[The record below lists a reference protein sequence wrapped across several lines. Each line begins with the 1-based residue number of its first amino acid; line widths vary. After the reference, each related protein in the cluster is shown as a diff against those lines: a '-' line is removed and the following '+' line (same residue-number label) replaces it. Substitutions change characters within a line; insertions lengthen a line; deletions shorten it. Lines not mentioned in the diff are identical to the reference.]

1 MSETM
6 ADFSTEL
13 NNSMRVIN
21 VGDMVTGTVVGVSDT
36 EVTVDLQYF
45 AEGIIR
51 ANDYS
56 GDPSFNIRQDVEI
69 GTEVSAVVLRMDD
82 GHGNILLSRREA
94 NEILIWDKLE
104 EMMKEK
110 THVCV
115 KISQT
120 TKGGVVCYYEGIRAF
135 IPASRLAL
143 TFTEDLEVFV
153 GKEVEAI
160 IITADKEKKRLV
172 LSVRD
177 VLRQKAEEEK
187 AKMVSNL
194 EVGFVTEGTVESLK
208 DYGAF
213 VGIGNGID
221 GLLHISQITSEK
233 RLKHPGEVL
242 KVGDKVKVKV
252 TRIENGRISLS
263 MKALEEAVP
272 EVVREE
278 KVELPK
284 SEKLTTNLGA
294 LLSGLK
300 LD

>member
-6 ADFSTEL
+6 ADFSSAL
-13 NNSMRVIN
+13 DNSMRVIN
-21 VGDMVTGTVVGVSDT
+21 AGDLVHGSVVGISDT

-51 ANDYS
+51 AADYS
-56 GDPSFNIRQDVEI
+56 GDPSFNIKQNVEI
-69 GTEVSAVVLRMDD
+69 GEEVDAVVLRMDD
-82 GHGNILLSRREA
+82 GNGNILLSRKEA
-94 NEILIWDKLE
+94 NEILMWDKFA
-104 EMMKEK
+104 EMMSEK
-110 THVCV
+110 THVRI
-115 KISQT
+115 KIAQAV
-120 TKGGVVCYYEGIRAF
+120 KGGVVGYYEGIRAF
-135 IPASRLAL
+135 IPASKLSLAY
-143 TFTEDLEVFV
+143 TEDLEAFV
-153 GKEVEAI
+153 GQEVEAI

-177 VLRQKAEEEK
+177 VLREAAEAEK
-187 AKMVSNL
+187 ARMVSNL
-194 EVGFVTEGTVESLK
+194 NVGLVTEGTVENIT